1 MNASIKLTENTSS
14 SNKLGLGL
22 KVSRGIVR
30 NLC

>member
-1 MNASIKLTENTSS
+1 MNASIKFAETTSN

-30 NLC
+30 YLC

>member
-1 MNASIKLTENTSS
+1 MNASIKLIETN

-22 KVSRGIVR
+22 KVSRGIAR